1 MCNRVRVGS
10 NLRRVILSGS
20 GVHAVRGRAT
30 LGHVIEGVVC
40 VFVEKRRFVFGGDD
54 PLGHQVVNMA
64 TLKPIDHQLNAFS
77 VVR

>member
-10 NLRRVILSGS
+10 NLRRVIISGS

-40 VFVEKRRFVFGGDD
+40 VSVEKRRFVFRGDD
-54 PLGHQVVNMA
+54 PFGH
-64 TLKPIDHQLNAFS
+64 
-77 VVR
+77 